1 MTAIGA
7 LLSAE
12 LRRFFS
18 RRVVRGAL
26 ALGIA
31 LTTLVMVIQVA
42 RSAKTTSRQ
51 SGTSFVCTA
60 PTNPAD
66 GSTIPGG
73 PPTDCSPRPTIATLV
88 HDRRLNVSKHYSDA
102 VGGVGVAMVLVAF
115 IVGASFVGAEF
126 GAGSLSTQLIFEPR
140 RTRVV
145 TVKAVAVGIGLALAA
160 IVLLLY
166 LGLLMYAGSE
176 LRGIVHG
183 LDATWFA
190 ARAGDLVRVGGAVAL
205 AGIAAYAITIVA
217 RRTVA
222 AVAGLL
228 IGQVASGIVGSLK
241 DWHWVAKY
249 NPSNSLIIMAL
260 DPLRRVGD
268 PEASVLHLRG
278 AIVTSCIWAV
288 GLTIVGAV
296 IFNRREIR

>member
-1 MTAIGA
+1 VSGVGA

-18 RRVVRGAL
+18 RRVVRGSF

-31 LTTLVMVIQVA
+31 LTTLVLVIQTA
-42 RSAKTTSRQ
+42 RSAESTS
-51 SGTSFVCTA
+51 SAHGTAFVCTA

-73 PPTDCSPRPTIATLV
+73 APTDCSPRATTSTLK
-88 HDRRLNVSKHYSDA
+88 HDRRLNISQHYSET
-102 VGGVGVAMVLVAF
+102 VGGVGVAMVIIAF

-145 TVKAVAVGIGLALAA
+145 AVKAIAVGVGLAVTA
-160 IVLLLY
+160 IALLLY

-176 LRGIVHG
+176 LRGVVHG

-190 ARAGDLVRVGGAVAL
+190 ARAGDLARVAGAVAL

-260 DPLRRVGD
+260 DPLRRAGD
-268 PEASVLHLRG
+268 NEAQVLHLRG
-278 AIVTSCIWAV
+278 AIATSCVWAV
-288 GLTIVGAV
+288 GLTIIGAA
-296 IFNRREIR
+296 IFNRREVR

>member
-1 MTAIGA
+1 VTG
-7 LLSAE
+7 LGSLFGAE

-42 RSAKTTSRQ
+42 RSAESTASQR
-51 SGTSFVCTA
+51 GTAFVCNV

-66 GSTIPGG
+66 GSTVPGG
-73 PPTDCSPRPTIATLV
+73 APTDCSPQTTVATV
-88 HDRRLNVSKHYSDA
+88 HHDRRVNISKHYSEA

-140 RTRVV
+140 RTRVI
-145 TVKAVAVGIGLALAA
+145 TVKAIAVGIGLALAA
-160 IVLLLY
+160 ILLLLY
-166 LGLLMYAGSE
+166 LGVLMYAASE
-176 LRGIVHG
+176 LRGVVQG
-183 LDATWFA
+183 LDSTWFA
-190 ARAGDLVRVGGAVAL
+190 ARAGDIVRVAAAVAL
-205 AGIAAYAITIVA
+205 GGILAYAITVIA

-249 NPSNSLIIMAL
+249 NPATAMILMAL
-260 DPLRRVGD
+260 NPVHHPGD
-268 PEASVLHLRG
+268 PEAQILHLRG
-278 AIVTSCIWAV
+278 AIATSCVWAV
-288 GLTIVGAV
+288 GLTIIAAV
-296 IFNRREIR
+296 VFSRREVR

>member
-1 MTAIGA
+1 VSGLGA
-7 LLSAE
+7 LFGAE

-18 RRVVRGAL
+18 RRVVRGAF

-31 LTTLVMVIQVA
+31 LTSLVMVIQVA
-42 RSAKTTSRQ
+42 RSAESTASQ
-51 SGTSFVCTA
+51 SGTTFVCSV

-66 GSTIPGG
+66 GSTVNGG
-73 PPTDCSPRPTIATLV
+73 APTDCSPRQTTATI
-88 HDRRLNVSKHYSDA
+88 HRDRRMNISKHYSEA

-140 RTRVV
+140 RVRVV
-145 TVKAVAVGIGLALAA
+145 AVKAVAVGIGLALAA

-166 LGLLMYAGSE
+166 LGVLMYAGSE
-176 LRGIVHG
+176 LRGVVQG
-183 LDATWFA
+183 LDSTWFA
-190 ARAGDLVRVGGAVAL
+190 ARAGDLVRVAAAAAL
-205 AGIAAYAITIVA
+205 AGILAYAITVVA

-249 NPSNSLIIMAL
+249 NPATALILMTL
-260 DPLRRVGD
+260 DPTHHAGD
-268 PEASVLHLRG
+268 PEAQILHIRG
-278 AIVTSCIWAV
+278 AIATSCIWAV
-288 GLTIVGAV
+288 GLTTIAAV
-296 IFNRREIR
+296 VFSRREVR